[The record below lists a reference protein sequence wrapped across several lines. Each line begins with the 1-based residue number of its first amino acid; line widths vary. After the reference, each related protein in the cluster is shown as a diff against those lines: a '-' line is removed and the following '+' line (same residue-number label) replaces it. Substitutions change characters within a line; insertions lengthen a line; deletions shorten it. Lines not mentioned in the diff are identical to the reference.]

1 MSLNVICMKWGT
13 KYSSE
18 YVNKLYS
25 MVARNLSL
33 PFRFVCFT
41 DDADGIK
48 DGVEIYSLP
57 SVQIPDGSPE
67 RGWRKL
73 AVFGETEAQLK
84 GRCLFLD
91 FDVVSVGGLDQFYE
105 VDSTFC
111 LAFDEKKKKSK
122 IGNSSVFLFEALHFK
137 DILNNFNQN
146 AQSILKTYRNEQAY
160 LSDMMEKKDE
170 LTFFPKEWCPSFKY
184 HCIPKF
190 PLNFLFAPKVPENSK
205 IILFHGKPEPI
216 DAIQGRSGKWFRYIK
231 KTLWINEYWCED

>member
-25 MVARNLSL
+25 MVERNLSV

-48 DGVEIYSLP
+48 DDVEIYSLP

-73 AVFGETEAQLK
+73 TVFGETEAQLK

-91 FDVVSVGGLDQFYE
+91 LDVVIVGGLNQFYE

-122 IGNSSVFLFEALHFK
+122 IGNSSVFLFEALQFK

-146 AQSILKTYRNEQAY
+146 ADHILKT
-160 LSDMMEKKDE
+160 
-170 LTFFPKEWCPSFKY
+170 
-184 HCIPKF
+184 
-190 PLNFLFAPKVPENSK
+190 
-205 IILFHGKPEPI
+205 
-216 DAIQGRSGKWFRYIK
+216 
-231 KTLWINEYWCED
+231 